1 MRLVRRLAPILFVPV
16 LASCSSFGAP
26 SGGTQQGEAINH
38 LWRIFFVA
46 ALSVAAVVYGLIVW
60 SIVRYR
66 RRSSAE
72 ELPPQFRANI
82 PVEVIYTVIP
92 VLVVIG
98 LFAATFRT
106 ETKVEHVSS
115 NPRVRVDAL
124 AFTWGWRFTYEGSG
138 VTVASGPE
146 GGPPQ
151 LVLPLGQTVRIHLTS
166 NDVIHAFYVPGFLF
180 KRDATP
186 GHPTDFDFT
195 PSRAG
200 TYLGE
205 CAEFCGLDHAFM
217 TFTVRVV
224 TPGQFTVWLRQQAP
238 A

>member
-1 MRLVRRLAPILFVPV
+1 MRPVRRLAPILIVPL

-26 SGGTQQGEAINH
+26 SGGTQQGEDINQ

-46 ALSVAAVVYGLIVW
+46 ALVVAAVVYGLIAW

-66 RRSSAE
+66 KRAGAE

-92 VLVVIG
+92 ILVVIG
-98 LFAATFRT
+98 LFVATFRT

-115 NPRVRVDAL
+115 SPRVRVEAL

-138 VTVASGPE
+138 VIVASGPE
-146 GGPPQ
+146 DGPPQ
-151 LVLPLGQTVRIHLTS
+151 LVLPLGQIVRIHLTS
-166 NDVIHAFYVPGFLF
+166 DDVIHAFYVPGFLF
-180 KRDATP
+180 KRDAIP
-186 GHPTDFDFT
+186 GHPTDFNLT
-195 PSRAG
+195 PSKAG

-205 CAEFCGLDHAFM
+205 CAEFCGLNHAFM
-217 TFTVRVV
+217 TFIVRVV
-224 TPGQFTVWLRQQAP
+224 TPTQFTAWLRQKVA